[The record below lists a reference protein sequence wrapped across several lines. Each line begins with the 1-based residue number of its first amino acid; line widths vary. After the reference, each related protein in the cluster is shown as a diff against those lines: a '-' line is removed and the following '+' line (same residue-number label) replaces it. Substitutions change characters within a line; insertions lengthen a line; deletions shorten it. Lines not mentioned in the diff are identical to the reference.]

1 MRRALLVAMGL
12 CLVLTFTI
20 AQDFEVL
27 LKTFQRNFE
36 RSEQLDVKIKI
47 LQDSAKAGADAM
59 GPLYLQ
65 AVQYVVAHSERLIK
79 EPMMKEL
86 AVVAVEQ
93 IRAIRYV
100 PARKA
105 VWRLFLEDPDTV
117 LRVSALQT
125 LGVIGQGDEEV
136 VGSIVKWLES
146 QNTLFLGSRKPDMQ
160 VIRQAVITLGEL
172 KSTRAFSVLFS
183 VKELGYSETITKLA
197 ERALLE
203 LEGKLAENLIH
214 VVRNGT
220 LMEKLSAIRMASGS
234 QTMEGEEKARV
245 AEVALEVGIFTTA
258 GDAESRQVTRDM
270 RRVALS
276 ILSDQKWSKA
286 TPLVIEH
293 FGMTLVEYE
302 RGIVANDYLID
313 AINGLGS
320 MGTHEAAER
329 LTLYLELLNSYTE
342 HGRSYDERI
351 VLTVLDN
358 LWKLGD
364 KVAFANL
371 SYTQYLDY
379 SNEVKKAARRA
390 IDNLKW

>member
-1 MRRALLVAMGL
+1 
-12 CLVLTFTI
+12 
-20 AQDFEVL
+20 
-27 LKTFQRNFE
+27 
-36 RSEQLDVKIKI
+36 
-47 LQDSAKAGADAM
+47 
-59 GPLYLQ
+59 
-65 AVQYVVAHSERLIK
+65 
-79 EPMMKEL
+79 
-86 AVVAVEQ
+86 
-93 IRAIRYV
+93 
-100 PARKA
+100 
-105 VWRLFLEDPDTV
+105 
-117 LRVSALQT
+117 
-125 LGVIGQGDEEV
+125 
-136 VGSIVKWLES
+136 
-146 QNTLFLGSRKPDMQ
+146 
-160 VIRQAVITLGEL
+160 
-172 KSTRAFSVLFS
+172 
-183 VKELGYSETITKLA
+183 
-197 ERALLE
+197 
-203 LEGKLAENLIH
+203 
-214 VVRNGT
+214 
-220 LMEKLSAIRMASGS
+220 
-234 QTMEGEEKARV
+234 
-245 AEVALEVGIFTTA
+245 
-258 GDAESRQVTRDM
+258 VTRDM